1 MCVILL
7 KVSFI
12 SRVSFFLRFF
22 CAVAIVHVCVRL
34 NKGVAQPLFYFHI
47 PAMHSAH
54 AKCVVGCVCCV
65 HGHFFS
71 LHVNKR
77 SSAATLYLFMQRNY
91 VSDEQVPMMR
101 LLIKM
106 YNFITCGRISSFFPW
121 GEFVEGSF
129 RLEKYMFE

>member
-12 SRVSFFLRFF
+12 VRFSFFYVSSLLSLL
-22 CAVAIVHVCVRL
+22 C
-34 NKGVAQPLFYFHI
+34 
-47 PAMHSAH
+47 M
-54 AKCVVGCVCCV
+54 CVCAFEQRGCAAFILFSYSSDAQCTRKV
-65 HGHFFS
+65 CGWLCMLCAWAFFS
-71 LHVNKR
+71 LHVNER

-106 YNFITCGRISSFFPW
+106 YNFITCGRMYCFLFFH
-121 GEFVEGSF
+121 GVNSLREVFG
-129 RLEKYMFE
+129 